1 MDFNFVNI
9 VKHQYAHCIEH
20 WYQLGTR
27 YLALFFFLIL
37 TSHSNSIVFFVMKSE
52 MIQRVL
58 FFQDNFSL
66 TDQQQNIYIL

>member
-9 VKHQYAHCIEH
+9 VKHQYAHCIEL

-27 YLALFFFLIL
+27 YLAFFFF
-37 TSHSNSIVFFVMKSE
+37 NSLFPFKLDRVFRYKSE

-58 FFQDNFSL
+58 FFQDNFPL
-66 TDQQQNIYIL
+66 TDRQQNIYIL